1 MTNLLEHLST
11 SHDAQQKREAD
22 CRNLR
27 LASHPARQTAIEP
40 ASFPARQAA
49 EAATRSATTQ
59 PATQSILAVAM
70 SAILCFA
77 LLPFSAFQPS
87 TALADDGDASSSDAP
102 KTAYQL
108 QQDIESAQAAYTE
121 ARDKADDAASRVAE
135 HEEKIADIEEN
146 LLPEQQERTGK
157 ATRELYKLQQSSVSL
172 VDVLLNA
179 GSLRDFITHFE
190 YIAHITDKHRGEIER
205 LVSMKDEL
213 KSSRTE
219 LREAQEEADAK
230 ASEAEAALDAAKEA
244 QAEAQRRVEEEALMQ
259 AQIAANA
266 AAMAEEQRNNDAP
279 SAQTPSSSNGDANS
293 GGNSGSNSGEG
304 SGSGSGGQN
313 PDQGGSGGS
322 GDSGSGNSGSIQP
335 PPPENDTLA
344 GWAARIDAY
353 LAGSP
358 MAGQGTTFA
367 SAALSYGVDPRF
379 SPAIACA
386 ESGKGSFCFL
396 PHNAWGWGSCS
407 WDSWEEAINDH
418 VRGLA
423 SIYGFSPTIEG
434 AQMYCPPNWQH
445 WYNMVCSQMALI

>member
-1 MTNLLEHLST
+1 MTRPFYKQSAL
-11 SHDAQQKREAD
+11 
-22 CRNLR
+22 CRS
-27 LASHPARQTAIEP
+27 A
-40 ASFPARQAA
+40 ASFRVGAVLALAA
-49 EAATRSATTQ
+49 LL
-59 PATQSILAVAM
+59 IFAM
-70 SAILCFA
+70 S
-77 LLPFSAFQPS
+77 PFGAFGPL
-87 TALADDGDASSSDAP
+87 TALADETSDGGDAP

-108 QQDIESAQAAYTE
+108 QQDIETAQAAYTE
-121 ARDKADDAASRVAE
+121 ARDQAEDAANKVAE
-135 HEEKIADIEEN
+135 HEEKIVDIEEN

-157 ATRELYKLQQSSVSL
+157 AARELYKLQQNSVGL

-190 YIAHITDKHRGEIER
+190 YISYVTDKHRGEIER
-205 LVSMKDEL
+205 LTTMKDEL
-213 KSSRTE
+213 RNSRTA

-266 AAMAEEQRNNDAP
+266 AAMAEEPRHNDAP
-279 SAQTPSSSNGDANS
+279 SETPSTPSTPSGSSNNNS
-293 GGNSGSNSGEG
+293 GAGNTDNPGNGGGQDQNPGNADNGGNSGDTGGAG
-304 SGSGSGGQN
+304 SDSGGV
-313 PDQGGSGGS
+313 
-322 GDSGSGNSGSIQP
+322 QP
-335 PPPENDTLA
+335 PPPENDSLA

-367 SAALSYGVDPRF
+367 SAALAYGVDPRF

-386 ESGKGSFCFL
+386 ESGKGAFCFL
-396 PHNAWGWGSCS
+396 PYNAWGWGGCS